1 MSESI
6 ARDKSDQLFTE
17 TIANPEVDQ
26 VDRERSGGVTGVE
39 LKEESDN
46 FRVREKWFLSQRNT
60 FIS

>member
-17 TIANPEVDQ
+17 TKANLEVDQ

-46 FRVREKWFLSQRNT
+46 FRVREKWVLSQRNT